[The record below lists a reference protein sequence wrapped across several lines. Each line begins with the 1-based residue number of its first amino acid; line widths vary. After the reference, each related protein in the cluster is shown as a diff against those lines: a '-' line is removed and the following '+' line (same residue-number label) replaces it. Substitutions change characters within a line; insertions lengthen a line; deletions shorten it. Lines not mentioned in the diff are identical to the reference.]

1 MRWAFKGYGKVD
13 LNKIRATTAT
23 FSGDLVYVNH
33 DLLNYIAYTKV
44 DPDGYEY
51 ACDLFDF
58 ARNPALFDKLLS
70 L

>member
-1 MRWAFKGYGKVD
+1 MHLGFKGYGKID
-13 LNKIRATTAT
+13 LNKVRAAT
-23 FSGDLVYVNH
+23 FSGDLVYVNR
-33 DLLNYIAYTKV
+33 DLLNYMAYTKV

>member
-1 MRWAFKGYGKVD
+1 MLSAFKRGRVFP
-13 LNKIRATTAT
+13 IRTDKARTAS

-33 DLLNYIAYTKV
+33 DLLNYMAYTKI

>member
-1 MRWAFKGYGKVD
+1 MHLGFKGYGKID
-13 LNKIRATTAT
+13 LNKVRAVS

-33 DLLNYIAYTKV
+33 DLLNYMAYTKV
-44 DPDGYEY
+44 DSDGYEY
-51 ACDLFDF
+51 ACDLFDL